1 MLEERNQTGAVE
13 LLHRGGR
20 PAALLSDLI
29 SDNSAPKW
37 AAAGTAGGGRSL
49 RASVLL
55 GSRSDACSQ
64 QSAAECPPWRR
75 GGAGGEERLLGGSDM
90 RRRCLR
96 IRHRKIPFYSHTFW
110 CF

>member
-1 MLEERNQTGAVE
+1 MLEERNQTGAE
-13 LLHRGGR
+13 GASPQRR
-20 PAALLSDLI
+20 ATAALLSDLI

-37 AAAGTAGGGRSL
+37 AAAGTAGGGR
-49 RASVLL
+49 RFESVCPPRFPQRRL
-55 GSRSDACSQ
+55 
-64 QSAAECPPWRR
+64 QSAKCSRCPPWRR